1 MMGLWPL
8 LIALQCAAVLG
19 HRPARF
25 CPPLGAFLLLSGGL
39 GCFALAPVQ
48 PTTQLW
54 FEQPFGRSQRVAP
67 QGLAL

>member
-25 CPPLGAFLLLSGGL
+25 CPPLGAFLLLSAGL

-48 PTTQLW
+48 LTL
-54 FEQPFGRSQRVAP
+54 
-67 QGLAL
+67 GLV